1 MSDFA
6 KEIINVNI
14 QDELKQSYLSYALSV
29 IHGRALPDIRDGL
42 KPVHRRILFAMHDL
56 KNTYNKPY
64 KKSARVVGDV
74 IGKYHPH
81 GDSAV
86 YEAMVRMAQDFS
98 MRYMVVEGQGNF
110 GSIDGDRPAAM
121 RYTEVRM
128 AKITDQ
134 MLGDLEKDTVS
145 FSPNY
150 DGSEFIPDVLPT
162 KIPNLLINGS
172 SGIAVGMATNI
183 PPHNLT
189 EVINGCLRLLS
200 NPKTSIDELIQDI
213 SGPDFPTG
221 GTIDGKAGI
230 YEAYK
235 TGRGIIH
242 IRSNTTI
249 EEDKNGKQS
258 IVVNEIPYMVNKAK
272 MLEKIAELVKEKKI
286 EGITEIRDESDKD
299 GLRVVIEVR
308 KGDSVEV
315 LENNLFSQ
323 TQLEQSFGI
332 NLTVLSEGQPKEV
345 NLKEIL
351 EAFIGHRKDI
361 ITKRTIFDLKK
372 AKERGHIVEGL
383 MVAIANIDEVI
394 TIIKKSKDPKVAA
407 AALVKKSW
415 KAGPVEAILKKV
427 GKDACKPSNVGAAY
441 GLKGKKYK
449 LSAEQAKAILE
460 LRLGRLTGLEQDNLN
475 AEFNDI
481 VTKILELQKILDDK
495 STLEALLVSELN
507 EIKDNFGDER
517 RTLIN
522 DTRRG
527 ITNEDLIPEE
537 TRVLTIS
544 RSGYAKTQ
552 PLDEYREQKRGG
564 QGKAAASVKEEDLI
578 QNLYVL
584 SSHTQI
590 LCFTTKGKV
599 FWLKVYEIPVAS
611 RTSKGRPLVNMLN
624 LDDDESV
631 SEILPV
637 GEFSDDKFIF
647 MATKNGTTK
656 KTNLSLFSKKYKSG
670 IKAINLDD
678 DDRLIGTA
686 ITDGNQQILLASS
699 AGKLIRFNEEH
710 VRHMGRTARG
720 VRGMKLKKGEKIIS
734 LMIADNT
741 KTVLCVSENGYGKKT
756 NLDDFPSH
764 NRGGQGVISMKTSER
779 NGAMVSSALV
789 NDDAGIMLISDK
801 GTMIRT
807 SVSQIPTL
815 SRNTQGVKV
824 ITPKE
829 GEKLIECVTIPDD
842 GEDDDAKD
850 GASE

>member
-128 AKITDQ
+128 AKITDH

-162 KIPNLLINGS
+162 KVPYLLINGS

-189 EVINGCLRLLS
+189 EVINGCLKLVD
-200 NPKTSIDELIQDI
+200 NPDSSIDELINEI

-221 GTIDGKAGI
+221 GTIDGRAGI

-242 IRSNTTI
+242 IRSNTSI

-258 IVVNEIPYMVNKAK
+258 LIVNEIPYMVNKAK

-315 LENNLFSQ
+315 LENNLFAQ

-332 NLTVLSEGQPKEV
+332 NLTVLVEGQPKEV

-351 EAFIGHRKDI
+351 EAFIKHRKDI

-407 AALVKKSW
+407 EALIKKQW

-427 GKDACKPSNVGAAY
+427 GKDACKPLDIKAEY
-441 GLKGKKYK
+441 GLNGKKYK
-449 LSAEQAKAILE
+449 LSPEQAKAILE

-475 AEFNDI
+475 SEFSDI
-481 VTKILELQKILDDK
+481 IEKILEFQKILDDK
-495 STLEALLVSELN
+495 ATLEALLVDELN
-507 EIKDNFGDER
+507 EIKNNFGDER

-552 PLDEYREQKRGG
+552 PLDEYREQRRGG
-564 QGKAAASVKEEDLI
+564 QGKAAAAVKEEDLI

-631 SEILPV
+631 SDILPV
-637 GEFSDDKFIF
+637 GEFSEDEFVF
-647 MATKNGTTK
+647 MATRNGTTK

-686 ITDGNQQILLASS
+686 ITTGNQEILLASS
-699 AGKLIRFNEEH
+699 AGKLIRFAEDQ

-720 VRGMKLKKGEKIIS
+720 VRGMKLKKDEKIIS
-734 LMIADNT
+734 LMIADDT

-756 NLDDFPSH
+756 NLDDFPAH

-779 NGAMVSSALV
+779 NGLMVSSALV
-789 NDDAGIMLISDK
+789 DDNAGIMLISDK

-824 ITPKE
+824 ITPKD
-829 GEKLIECVTIPDD
+829 GEKLIECVTIPD
-842 GEDDDAKD
+842 EDEDEVEEE
-850 GASE
+850 ASE

>member
-1 MSDFA
+1 MTDFA
-6 KEIINVNI
+6 KEIIPVNI
-14 QDELKQSYLSYALSV
+14 EEELKQSYLSYALSV

-42 KPVHRRILFAMHDL
+42 KPVHRRILFAMYDL
-56 KNTYNKPY
+56 KNSYNKPY

-86 YEAMVRMAQDFS
+86 YDAMVRMAQDFS
-98 MRYMVVEGQGNF
+98 LRYTLVEGQGNF
-110 GSIDGDRPAAM
+110 GSIDGDPPAAM

-128 AKITDQ
+128 AKITDM
-134 MLGDLEKDTVS
+134 MLGDLEKETVS

-162 KIPNLLINGS
+162 KIPQLLINGS

-183 PPHNLT
+183 PPHNLN
-189 EVINGCLRLLS
+189 EVVTGCINLIE
-200 NPKTSIDELIQDI
+200 NPDLTIDDLIKDI
-213 SGPDFPTG
+213 PGPDFPTG
-221 GTIDGKAGI
+221 GTIDGRAGI
-230 YEAYK
+230 YDAYK

-242 IRSNTTI
+242 IRSNTSI
-249 EEDKNGKQS
+249 EEDKSGKQS
-258 IVVNEIPYMVNKAK
+258 LIIDEIPFMVNKAR
-272 MLEKIAELVKEKKI
+272 MLEKIAELVKDKKI

-308 KGDSVEV
+308 KGESVEV
-315 LENNLFSQ
+315 LENNLFAQ

-332 NLTVLSEGQPKEV
+332 NLTVLSKGQPKEV

-351 EAFIGHRKDI
+351 EAFIEHRKDVI
-361 ITKRTIFDLKK
+361 IKRTKYDLKK
-372 AKERGHIVEGL
+372 AKDRGHIVEGL
-383 MVAIANIDEVI
+383 MVSIANIDEVI
-394 TIIKKSKDPKVAA
+394 SIIKRSKDPKVAA
-407 AALVKKSW
+407 EELCKKLW
-415 KAGPVEAILKKV
+415 DAGPLSVILKKV
-427 GKDACKPSNVGAAY
+427 GEDACKPEDLPKDVGIN
-441 GLKGKKYK
+441 GKKYK
-449 LSAEQAKAILE
+449 LSALQAKAILE

-475 AEFNDI
+475 NEFNDI
-481 VTKILELQKILDDK
+481 IAKILELQNILDDK
-495 STLEALLVSELN
+495 DTLKALIINELN
-507 EIKDNFGDER
+507 EIKNNFGDER
-517 RTLIN
+517 KTLIN

-537 TRVLTIS
+537 TRVLTVS

-552 PLDEYREQKRGG
+552 PLDEYREQRRGG

-584 SSHTQI
+584 SSHVQI

-611 RTSKGRPLVNMLN
+611 RISKGRPLVNMLN

-637 GEFSDDKFIF
+637 EEFTEDKFIF
-647 MATKNGTTK
+647 MATKKGTTK
-656 KTNLSLFSKKYKSG
+656 KTNLSLFAKKYKSG

-678 DDRLIGTA
+678 DDVLIGTA
-686 ITDGNQQILLASS
+686 ITSGNDEILLASS
-699 AGKLIRFNEEH
+699 SGKLIRFSESH
-710 VRHMGRTARG
+710 VRPMGRTARG
-720 VRGMKLKKGEKIIS
+720 VRGITLKKDEKLIS
-734 LMIADNT
+734 LMVGDET
-741 KTVLCVSENGYGKKT
+741 KTILCVSENGYGKKT

-764 NRGGQGVISMKTSER
+764 NRGGQGVISMKTSDR
-779 NGAMVSSALV
+779 NGSMVSSTLV
-789 NDDAGIMLISDK
+789 EDNDGIMLISDK

-807 SVSQIPTL
+807 SVEQVPTL
-815 SRNTQGVKV
+815 SRNTQGVKI

-829 GEKLIECVTIPDD
+829 GEKLIECVTIPQEE
-842 GEDDDAKD
+842 EDVVEEQEK
-850 GASE
+850 

>member
-128 AKITDQ
+128 AKITDH

-162 KIPNLLINGS
+162 KVPYLLINGS

-189 EVINGCLRLLS
+189 EVINGCLKLVD
-200 NPKTSIDELIQDI
+200 NPDSSIDELIHEI

-221 GTIDGKAGI
+221 GTIDGRAGI

-242 IRSNTTI
+242 IRSNTSI
-249 EEDKNGKQS
+249 EEDTNGKQS
-258 IVVNEIPYMVNKAK
+258 LIVNEIPYMVNKAK

-315 LENNLFSQ
+315 LENNLFAQ

-332 NLTVLSEGQPKEV
+332 NLTVLVEGQPKEV

-351 EAFIGHRKDI
+351 EAFIKHRKDI

-407 AALVKKSW
+407 EALIKKQW

-427 GKDACKPSNVGAAY
+427 GKDACKPLDIKAEY
-441 GLKGKKYK
+441 GLNGKKYK
-449 LSAEQAKAILE
+449 LSPEQAKAILE

-475 AEFNDI
+475 SEFSDI
-481 VTKILELQKILDDK
+481 IEKILEFQKILDDK
-495 STLEALLVSELN
+495 ATLEALLVDELN
-507 EIKDNFGDER
+507 EIKNNFGDER

-552 PLDEYREQKRGG
+552 PLDEYREQRRGG
-564 QGKAAASVKEEDLI
+564 QGKAAAAVKEEDLI

-631 SEILPV
+631 SDILPV
-637 GEFSDDKFIF
+637 GEFSEDEFVF
-647 MATKNGTTK
+647 MATRNGTTK

-686 ITDGNQQILLASS
+686 ITTGNQEILLASS
-699 AGKLIRFNEEH
+699 AGKLIRFAEDQ

-720 VRGMKLKKGEKIIS
+720 VRGMKLKKDEKIIS
-734 LMIADNT
+734 LMIADDT

-756 NLDDFPSH
+756 ILDDFPAH

-779 NGAMVSSALV
+779 NGLMVSSALV
-789 NDDAGIMLISDK
+789 DDDAGIMLISDK

-824 ITPKE
+824 ITPKD
-829 GEKLIECVTIPDD
+829 GEKLIECVTIPD
-842 GEDDDAKD
+842 EDEDE
-850 GASE
+850 ASE

>member
-242 IRSNTTI
+242 IRSNTAI

-427 GKDACKPSNVGAAY
+427 GKDACKPSNVGAEY

-449 LSAEQAKAILE
+449 LSPEQAKAILE

-564 QGKAAASVKEEDLI
+564 QGEGRGGPARGRSEDDASADRRCFRERRAASTTASAAAAAHVAAPRAPPHES
-578 QNLYVL
+578 
-584 SSHTQI
+584 TQ
-590 LCFTTKGKV
+590 
-599 FWLKVYEIPVAS
+599 
-611 RTSKGRPLVNMLN
+611 RTYGR
-624 LDDDESV
+624 
-631 SEILPV
+631 
-637 GEFSDDKFIF
+637 
-647 MATKNGTTK
+647 
-656 KTNLSLFSKKYKSG
+656 
-670 IKAINLDD
+670 
-678 DDRLIGTA
+678 IGT
-686 ITDGNQQILLASS
+686 
-699 AGKLIRFNEEH
+699 
-710 VRHMGRTARG
+710 GRAR
-720 VRGMKLKKGEKIIS
+720 RGR
-734 LMIADNT
+734 AD
-741 KTVLCVSENGYGKKT
+741 
-756 NLDDFPSH
+756 
-764 NRGGQGVISMKTSER
+764 
-779 NGAMVSSALV
+779 A
-789 NDDAGIMLISDK
+789 
-801 GTMIRT
+801 
-807 SVSQIPTL
+807 
-815 SRNTQGVKV
+815 
-824 ITPKE
+824 
-829 GEKLIECVTIPDD
+829 
-842 GEDDDAKD
+842 
-850 GASE
+850 

>member
-427 GKDACKPSNVGAAY
+427 GKDACKPSNVGAEY

-449 LSAEQAKAILE
+449 LSPEQAKAILE

-552 PLDEYREQKRGG
+552 PLDEY
-564 QGKAAASVKEEDLI
+564 
-578 QNLYVL
+578 
-584 SSHTQI
+584 
-590 LCFTTKGKV
+590 
-599 FWLKVYEIPVAS
+599 
-611 RTSKGRPLVNMLN
+611 
-624 LDDDESV
+624 
-631 SEILPV
+631 
-637 GEFSDDKFIF
+637 
-647 MATKNGTTK
+647 
-656 KTNLSLFSKKYKSG
+656 LSL
-670 IKAINLDD
+670 IHI
-678 DDRLIGTA
+678 
-686 ITDGNQQILLASS
+686 
-699 AGKLIRFNEEH
+699 
-710 VRHMGRTARG
+710 
-720 VRGMKLKKGEKIIS
+720 
-734 LMIADNT
+734 
-741 KTVLCVSENGYGKKT
+741 
-756 NLDDFPSH
+756 
-764 NRGGQGVISMKTSER
+764 
-779 NGAMVSSALV
+779 
-789 NDDAGIMLISDK
+789 
-801 GTMIRT
+801 
-807 SVSQIPTL
+807 
-815 SRNTQGVKV
+815 
-824 ITPKE
+824 
-829 GEKLIECVTIPDD
+829 
-842 GEDDDAKD
+842 
-850 GASE
+850 

>member
-1 MSDFA
+1 MSEFA
-6 KEIINVNI
+6 KEIISVNI
-14 QDELKQSYLSYALSV
+14 EDELKQSYLSYALSV

-42 KPVHRRILFAMHDL
+42 KPVHRRILYAMYDL
-56 KNTYNKPY
+56 KNSYNRPY

-86 YEAMVRMAQDFS
+86 YDAMVRMAQDFS
-98 MRYMVVEGQGNF
+98 MRYPIVEGQGNF
-110 GSIDGDRPAAM
+110 GSIDGDPPAAM

-134 MLGDLEKDTVS
+134 MYGDIEKETVS
-145 FSPNY
+145 YSPNY

-162 KIPNLLINGS
+162 KIPNLLVNGS

-189 EVINGCLRLLS
+189 EVLNASVNLIK
-200 NPKTSIDELIQDI
+200 NPKLSIDDLIKDI

-242 IRSNTTI
+242 IRSNTSI
-249 EEDKNGKQS
+249 EEDEKSGKQS
-258 IVVNEIPYMVNKAK
+258 LIIHEIPFMVNKAK
-272 MLEKIAELVKEKKI
+272 MLEKIAELVKDKKI

-308 KGDSVEV
+308 KGDSVDV
-315 LENNLFSQ
+315 LENNLFAQ

-332 NLTVLSEGQPKEV
+332 NFTVLVDGQPKEV
-345 NLKEIL
+345 NLKEML
-351 EAFIGHRKDI
+351 EAFVKHRKDI
-361 ITKRTIFDLKK
+361 ITKRTKYDLKK
-372 AKERGHIVEGL
+372 AKDRGHIVEGL

-394 TIIKKSKDPKVAA
+394 TIIKKSKDPKLAA
-407 AALVKKSW
+407 DALCKKVW

-427 GKDACKPSNVGAAY
+427 GKDACKPK
-441 GLKGKKYK
+441 GLSKDLGINGKKYK
-449 LSAEQAKAILE
+449 LSPDQAKAILE
-460 LRLGRLTGLEQDNLN
+460 LRLGRLTGLEQDNLSN
-475 AEFNDI
+475 EFSDI
-481 VTKILELQKILDDK
+481 VAKIIDLQKILDDK
-495 STLEALLVSELN
+495 ETLKSLMIDEL
-507 EIKDNFGDER
+507 EEVKSNFGDDR
-517 RTLIN
+517 KTLIN

-537 TRVLTIS
+537 MRVLTVS

-552 PLDEYREQKRGG
+552 PLDEYREQRRGG
-564 QGKAAASVKEEDLI
+564 QGKAAAAVKEEDLI

-584 SSHTQI
+584 SSHMQI

-637 GEFSDDKFIF
+637 SEFREDQFIF
-647 MATKNGTTK
+647 MATRNGTTK

-670 IKAINLDD
+670 IKAINLDED
-678 DDRLIGTA
+678 DKLVGTA
-686 ITDGNQQILLASS
+686 ITSGDEEILLASS
-699 AGKLIRFNEEH
+699 AGKLIRFNESH
-710 VRHMGRTARG
+710 VRPMGRTARG
-720 VRGMKLKKGEKIIS
+720 VRGLRLKKGEKLIS
-734 LMIADNT
+734 LMIANPE
-741 KTVLCVSENGYGKKT
+741 KTILCVSENGYGKKT
-756 NLDDFPSH
+756 ALDDFPSH

-779 NGAMVSSALV
+779 NGSMVSAALV
-789 NDDAGIMLISDK
+789 EDEDGIMLISDK

-807 SVSQIPTL
+807 SVSQVPTL
-815 SRNTQGVKV
+815 SRNTQGVK
-824 ITPKE
+824 IISPKD
-829 GEKLIECVTIPDD
+829 GEKLIECVTIPK
-842 GEDDDAKD
+842 ENN
-850 GASE
+850 EEEEE

>member
-1 MSDFA
+1 MTDFA
-6 KEIINVNI
+6 KEILPVSIEN
-14 QDELKQSYLSYALSV
+14 ELKQSYLSYALSV

-42 KPVHRRILFAMHDL
+42 KPVHRRILYAMYDL
-56 KNTYNKPY
+56 KNSYNKPY

-86 YEAMVRMAQDFS
+86 YDAMVRMAQDFS
-98 MRYMVVEGQGNF
+98 MRYTLVEGQGNF
-110 GSIDGDRPAAM
+110 GSIDGDPPAAM

-134 MLGDLEKDTVS
+134 MLADLEKETVS
-145 FSPNY
+145 FSENY
-150 DGSEFIPDVLPT
+150 DGSEHIPDVLPT

-189 EVINGCLRLLS
+189 EVINASINLIN
-200 NPKTSIDELIQDI
+200 NPRISIDEIIKDI

-221 GTIDGKAGI
+221 GIIDGKAGI

-242 IRSNTTI
+242 IRSKTSI

-258 IVVNEIPYMVNKAK
+258 LIIHEIPYMVNKAR
-272 MLEKIAELVKEKKI
+272 MLEKIAELVKDKKI

-315 LENNLFSQ
+315 LENNLFAQ

-332 NLTVLSEGQPKEV
+332 NFTVLVDGQPKEV
-345 NLKEIL
+345 DIKEIL
-351 EAFIGHRKDI
+351 SAFVKHRKEI
-361 ITKRTIFDLKK
+361 IIKRTKYDLKK
-372 AKERGHIVEGL
+372 TKERGHIVEGL

-394 TIIKKSKDPKVAA
+394 QIIKKSKDPKIAA
-407 AALVKKSW
+407 EALCKKVW

-427 GKDACKPSNVGAAY
+427 GKDACKPSGISKDA
-441 GLKGKKYK
+441 GISGKKYK
-449 LSAEQAKAILE
+449 LSKEQAKAILE
-460 LRLGRLTGLEQDNLN
+460 LRLGRLTGLEQDNLSK
-475 AEFNDI
+475 EFNEI
-481 VTKILELQKILDDK
+481 INKIIELQKILDDK
-495 STLEALLVSELN
+495 DTLKALMISELD
-507 EIKDNFGDER
+507 EIKNNFGDER
-517 RTLIN
+517 KTDIN

-537 TRVLTIS
+537 TRVLTVS

-552 PLDEYREQKRGG
+552 PLDEYREQRRGG

-584 SSHTQI
+584 SSHDQI

-611 RTSKGRPLVNMLN
+611 RTSKGRPLVNMLK
-624 LDDDESV
+624 LDDDERV
-631 SEILPV
+631 SDILPV
-637 GEFSDDKFIF
+637 NDFSDDQYIY
-647 MATKNGTTK
+647 MATKKGTNK
-656 KTNLSLFSKKYKSG
+656 KSNLSFFAKKYKSG

-678 DDRLIGTA
+678 DDRLVGTA
-686 ITDGNQQILLASS
+686 ITNGQDEILLASS
-699 AGKLIRFNEEH
+699 SGKLIRFHESK
-710 VRHMGRTARG
+710 VRPMGRTARG
-720 VRGMKLKKGEKIIS
+720 VRGMKLKKGESLIS
-734 LMIADNT
+734 LMVADNT
-741 KTVLCVSENGYGKKT
+741 RTVLCVSENGYGKKT
-756 NLDDFPSH
+756 KLDDFPTH
-764 NRGGQGVISMKTSER
+764 NRGGQGVISIKTSER
-779 NGAMVSSALV
+779 NGLMVSAKLV
-789 NDDAGIMLISDK
+789 EDDDGIMLISDK

-807 SVSQIPTL
+807 NVNQVPTL
-815 SRNTQGVKV
+815 SRNTQGVK
-824 ITPKE
+824 IISPKD
-829 GEKLIECVTIPDD
+829 GEKLIECVNIPK
-842 GEDDDAKD
+842 E
-850 GASE
+850 ETEEE

>member
-427 GKDACKPSNVGAAY
+427 GKDACKPSNVGAEY

-449 LSAEQAKAILE
+449 LSPEQAKAILE

-564 QGKAAASVKEEDLI
+564 QGKAAASVKEED
-578 QNLYVL
+578 
-584 SSHTQI
+584 
-590 LCFTTKGKV
+590 
-599 FWLKVYEIPVAS
+599 
-611 RTSKGRPLVNMLN
+611 
-624 LDDDESV
+624 
-631 SEILPV
+631 
-637 GEFSDDKFIF
+637 
-647 MATKNGTTK
+647 
-656 KTNLSLFSKKYKSG
+656 
-670 IKAINLDD
+670 
-678 DDRLIGTA
+678 
-686 ITDGNQQILLASS
+686 
-699 AGKLIRFNEEH
+699 
-710 VRHMGRTARG
+710 
-720 VRGMKLKKGEKIIS
+720 
-734 LMIADNT
+734 
-741 KTVLCVSENGYGKKT
+741 
-756 NLDDFPSH
+756 
-764 NRGGQGVISMKTSER
+764 
-779 NGAMVSSALV
+779 
-789 NDDAGIMLISDK
+789 
-801 GTMIRT
+801 
-807 SVSQIPTL
+807 
-815 SRNTQGVKV
+815 
-824 ITPKE
+824 
-829 GEKLIECVTIPDD
+829 
-842 GEDDDAKD
+842 
-850 GASE
+850 